1 MTCTKLYVII
11 AEIFVVLKD
20 KEFMSSSLYETLGL
34 QKGASSDEIKKA
46 YRRLARKYHP
56 DINKEKGAEDK
67 FKEINAAYEVLS
79 DEKKRA
85 QYDRYGD
92 SMFGGQSFS
101 DFTRSAGGADMSDI
115 LNELFRN
122 FGGFGGGGFK
132 AGGFGAGFGSNASF
146 SGGFGADL
154 DINAEILI
162 PFDIGVLGGE
172 QSIKV
177 NNESIKIKIP
187 HGIKNGEKLRIRGK
201 GKAYGGQRGD
211 LIVQVKLGASAEY
224 ERDDD
229 DLYKKCDISLK
240 TALFGGSI
248 KVQTPRKE
256 VSVKIPPNSK
266 NAQKIRLKGYGVQNR
281 KSDIYG
287 DMYLTLNVVLPN
299 LDDLDDKLK
308 KMLEEKLP

>member
-20 KEFMSSSLYETLGL
+20 KEFMSSSLYETFGL

-132 AGGFGAGFGSNASF
+132 AGGFGAGFGSNAGF

-211 LIVQVKLGASAEY
+211 LIVQVKLGTSAEY

>member
-1 MTCTKLYVII
+1 MTYTKLYVII

-132 AGGFGAGFGSNASF
+132 AGGFGAGFGSNAGF

-162 PFDIGVLGGE
+162 PFDTGVLGGE

-211 LIVQVKLGASAEY
+211 LIVQVKLGTSAEY

-299 LDDLDDKLK
+299 LDDLDDKTK